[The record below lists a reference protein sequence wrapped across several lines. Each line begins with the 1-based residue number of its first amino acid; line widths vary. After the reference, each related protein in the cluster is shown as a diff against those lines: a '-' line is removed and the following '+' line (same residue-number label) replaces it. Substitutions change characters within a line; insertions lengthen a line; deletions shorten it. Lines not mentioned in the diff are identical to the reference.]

1 MSVPAELVYTEDH
14 EWARE
19 EGDVVVVGISDYAQD
34 ELGDVVYVEL
44 PLVGDSVSQSNP
56 FGVVES
62 VKAASDLFSP
72 VSGEVAEV
80 NNTLEDAPELVNNDP
95 YGDGWMI
102 KVKPSNWDSEK
113 ENLMDA
119 AAYEEMIS

>member
-1 MSVPAELVYTEDH
+1 MSVPSDLLYTEDH

-19 EGDVVVVGISDYAQD
+19 DGDVVVVGISDYAQD

-44 PLVGDSVSQSNP
+44 PLVGDSVSQRNP

-80 NNTLEDAPELVNNDP
+80 NNALEDAPELVNNDP
-95 YGDGWMI
+95 YGDGWMM
-102 KVKPSNWDSEK
+102 KVKPANWDTEK

-119 AAYEEMIS
+119 AAYEEMVS

>member
-1 MSVPAELVYTEDH
+1 MSVPSDLLYTEDH

-19 EGDVVVVGISDYAQD
+19 DGDVVVVGISDYAQE

-80 NNTLEDAPELVNNDP
+80 NNALEDAPELVNNDP
-95 YGDGWMI
+95 YGDGWMM
-102 KVKPSNWDSEK
+102 KVKPANWDNEK

-119 AAYEEMIS
+119 AAYEEMVS